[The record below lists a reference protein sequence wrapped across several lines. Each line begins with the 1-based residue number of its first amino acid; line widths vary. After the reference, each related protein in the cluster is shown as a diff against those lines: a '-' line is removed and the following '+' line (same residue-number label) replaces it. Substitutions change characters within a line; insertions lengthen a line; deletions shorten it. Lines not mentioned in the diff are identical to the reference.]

1 MKTRGFFLLLL
12 TFTGACFAWW
22 VIQLERLNRNNLE
35 MQEELL
41 HLRVEQVQNQ
51 VLWQGLKDSSAE
63 TPLRMQVGSLVFYL
77 SGAQWKNL
85 QNTYPQLELKR
96 DGDYLAIEPREGHLA
111 AVRKKARLTR
121 NRQIAESSLF
131 FSLLFIGF
139 IWIYKGLVQ
148 AIDLSV
154 QQSNF
159 LVSITHELKTPIAS
173 SRLLFETLVRHP
185 VEAEKVVE
193 LSKAGVE
200 SSKHQ
205 LDLVESLLIASRLE
219 NRSLE
224 FPLHRVDL
232 SSWLLKEVELLQ
244 RDYQHSLN
252 LELAIEPGVEG
263 LIEDMSLRLSLANLI
278 SNARKYA
285 GKESPLFVG
294 LYKKDGNAIL
304 QVGDAGPGIP
314 DPEKKRIFKKFYRRG
329 DAKTHVHRGTG
340 LGLFIVAET
349 AKRHKGRVWVE
360 DRKPQGSMFNL
371 LIQSP

>member
-12 TFTGACFAWW
+12 LFTGACFAWW
-22 VIQLERLNRNNLE
+22 VIQLERLNRTNLE

-51 VLWQGLKDSSAE
+51 VLWQGIKDSSAE
-63 TPLRMQVGSLVFYL
+63 TPLRIQVGSLVFFL
-77 SGAQWKNL
+77 SEAQWKNL
-85 QNTYPQLELKR
+85 KNQYPQLELSR
-96 DGDYLAIEPREGHLA
+96 DGDYLFIEPRTSHLA
-111 AVRKKARLTR
+111 FIREKAKAVR

-148 AIDLSV
+148 AIDLSD
-154 QQSNF
+154 QQTNF

-173 SRLLFETLVRHP
+173 SRLLFETMVRHP

-193 LSKAGVE
+193 LSRAGIE

-232 SSWLLKEVELLQ
+232 SSWLHKEVELLQ
-244 RDYQHSLN
+244 REYQHALN
-252 LELAIEPGVEG
+252 LELAIAPGIEG

-285 GKESPLFVG
+285 GKESFLFVG
-294 LYKKDGNAIL
+294 LSKKDGNALI
-304 QVGDAGPGIP
+304 QVGDTGPGIP
-314 DPEKKRIFKKFYRRG
+314 DQEKKRIFKKFYRRG
-329 DAKTHVHRGTG
+329 DAYTHVHRGTG

-360 DRKPQGSMFNL
+360 DRKPQGIMFNL
-371 LIQSP
+371 LIKSP